1 MNFLSKILLI
11 LGGLLLIG
19 VGFGQ
24 LNPEQRNKKARW
36 VSGEFVEM
44 EEVRRGRW
52 NNARYEIS
60 LKQGSTVVYTFPDV
74 TRKAFRAEEV
84 REELDPGENISLLVA
99 ADAGREVLSIVAG
112 EVEYINLDDVHALRK
127 RNGYFALF
135 GGIVVLLLPIIPKK
149 AVLTEFEK

>member
-1 MNFLSKILLI
+1 MGMNFLNKILLI

-24 LNPEQRNKKARW
+24 LNPEQRYENARW

-60 LKQGSTVVYTFPDV
+60 LKQGSTVVYTVPDV
-74 TRKAFRAEEV
+74 TRKAFRAEEF
-84 REELDPGENISLLVA
+84 REELDPGENISLLVD
-99 ADAGREVLSIVAG
+99 ADAGREVLSVVAG
-112 EVEYINLDDVHALRK
+112 EVHYMNLDGVHALRR

-135 GGIVVLLLPIIPKK
+135 GGIVVLLLPFIPKK
-149 AVLTEFEK
+149 KPK

>member
-1 MNFLSKILLI
+1 MGMNFLSKILLI

-19 VGFGQ
+19 VGFDQ
-24 LNPEQRNKKARW
+24 LNPEQRYKNARW

-60 LKQGSTVVYTFPDV
+60 LKQGNTVVYNVPDV
-74 TRKAFRAEEV
+74 VRKAFRAEEF

-99 ADAGREVLSIVAG
+99 ADAGREVLSVVAD
-112 EVEYINLDDVHALRK
+112 EVEYMNLDGVHALRK
-127 RNGYFALF
+127 RNGYFALI
-135 GGIVVLLLPIIPKK
+135 GGIVVLLLPFIPKK
-149 AVLTEFEK
+149 KPK